1 MLPALVGSPTGQTPP
16 DSSSSDADRRLALPS
31 TMVPSTAHGEQP
43 ADEIDFWSS
52 YPINWPAL
60 YALAALFLGVVG
72 LCLWVGQY
80 ETAATTALIAAGSAG
95 VAYDGILDHLG
106 QREDRRW
113 YWAGLG
119 IWGLVTVWN
128 LIGLAGAWF
137 ARGG

>member
-1 MLPALVGSPTGQTPP
+1 
-16 DSSSSDADRRLALPS
+16 
-31 TMVPSTAHGEQP
+31 MVPSTAHGEQP

-106 QREDRRW
+106 QRGDRRW